1 MDKAPRKNV
10 EVLYFEGCP
19 NHRQTVE
26 LARDVVVELGVDAAV
41 AEREVETLED
51 AVRLRFLGSPS
62 VQVDGV
68 DIEPA
73 ARATTAYAFACRT
86 YDGDGVPPRRLFV
99 EALVGGATSRGE
111 QPGARSGGWRRSLPT
126 VAGAVALLLPVG
138 TCPACFPAYAAVLS
152 ALGLPFLLDQHYV
165 LPIAAVLLAT
175 ALSSLAYRARS
186 RRGYGPLFVGVV
198 GSVVAVMGRFA
209 LACDPFLYVGLSV
222 LVAAATW
229 NAWPQKDASPP
240 SCATCAPQGPRR
252 EEPERKKESL
262 Q

>member
-1 MDKAPRKNV
+1 MDKAPRQNV
-10 EVLYFEGCP
+10 DVLYFEGCP
-19 NHRQTVE
+19 NHQRTVE
-26 LARDVVVELGVDAAV
+26 LARDVVAELGVDAAV
-41 AEREVETLED
+41 EELEVKTLED

-68 DIEPA
+68 DIDPA
-73 ARATTAYAFACRT
+73 ARASTAYAFACRT
-86 YDGDGVPPRRLFV
+86 YDGAGVPPRRLLV
-99 EALVGGATSRGE
+99 EALGRAPASTGDQA
-111 QPGARSGGWRRSLPT
+111 GARGDGWRRSLPT

-152 ALGLPFLLDQHYV
+152 ALGLPFLLDRRYV

-186 RRGYGPLFVGVV
+186 RRGFGPFLVGVV
-198 GSVVAVMGRFA
+198 GSVVAVIGKFA
-209 LACDPFLYVGLSV
+209 LTSDPFLYVGLSV

-240 SCATCAPQGPRR
+240 SCATCAPR
-252 EEPERKKESL
+252 EAEAGRT
-262 Q
+262 

>member
-41 AEREVETLED
+41 AELEVKTLED

-73 ARATTAYAFACRT
+73 ARASTAYAFACRT
-86 YDGDGVPPRRLFV
+86 YNGDGVPPRRLFV
-99 EALVGGATSRGE
+99 EALVGGPTSRGD

-138 TCPACFPAYAAVLS
+138 TCAACSPAYAAVLS

-198 GSVVAVMGRFA
+198 GSVVAVIGKFA
-209 LACDPFLYVGLSV
+209 QASDPLYVGLSV

-240 SCATCAPQGPRR
+240 SCATCAPQGAEARR
-252 EEPERKKESL
+252 T
-262 Q
+262 

>member
-1 MDKAPRKNV
+1 MDKTPRKNV
-10 EVLYFEGCP
+10 AVLYFEGCP

-26 LARDVVVELGVDAAV
+26 LARNVVAELAVDAAV
-41 AEREVETLED
+41 EELEVKTLED

-73 ARATTAYAFACRT
+73 VRASTAYAFACRT
-86 YDGDGVPPRRLFV
+86 YNGASVPPRILLV
-99 EALVGGATSRGE
+99 EALGGGPASTGD
-111 QPGARSGGWRRSLPT
+111 QPGAWGDGWRRSLPT

-152 ALGLPFLLDQHYV
+152 ALGLPFLLDQRYV
-165 LPIAAVLLAT
+165 LPIAAMLLAT

-186 RRGYGPLFVGVV
+186 CRGFGPFFVGVV
-198 GSVVAVMGRFA
+198 GSVVAVIGKFA
-209 LACDPFLYVGLSV
+209 LVSDPFLYVGLSV

-240 SCATCAPQGPRR
+240 SCATCAPQEGEAGRT
-252 EEPERKKESL
+252 
-262 Q
+262 